1 METCEEEGCFSHY
14 VCVAVI
20 DTGILMGTESMSKRV
35 FGEMHI
41 IFQIGRQ
48 IDCVEQAPSF
58 GDRKTMTIQTPAE
71 NI

>member
-20 DTGILMGTESMSKRV
+20 DTGILMGTESVSKRV

-41 IFQIGRQ
+41 I
-48 IDCVEQAPSF
+48 CS
-58 GDRKTMTIQTPAE
+58 DRETDRLRRAGSIIWRP
-71 NI
+71 